1 MSDTIE
7 NPQKNLMN
15 KLVDIT
21 STIDRIPKNG
31 HNDFHHYD
39 YALESDIKDVV
50 RKEMTER
57 GLQMIP
63 NELSRTITQISAK
76 NGSQQLVSLEVEY
89 TIFDAESGESVKMK
103 GYGDGQDSG
112 DKAVYK
118 AKTGALKYA
127 LTSLFMIPT
136 GDDPETPLQPPKTIT
151 KEQYAVIESLSEEV
165 AELSNSQAGKV
176 IGTLKVELK
185 ITKALKEINEDEFDK
200 ALKLLQTWKKQFEER
215 QKQERRKQ
223 ELMQQEEGYG
233 TIQNIPW
240 GQKQ

>member
-127 LTSLFMIPT
+127 LTTLFMIPT
-136 GDDPETPLQPPKTIT
+136 GDDPERPLQPPKSID
-151 KEQYAVIESLSEEV
+151 KDQYKVIDDLIKEV
-165 AELSNSQAGKV
+165 ASISQSEPAKV
-176 IGTLKVELK
+176 LGSLKVDMKLNKDLMDMVEEEFV
-185 ITKALKEINEDEFDK
+185 IALKT
-200 ALKLLQTWKKQFEER
+200 LQKWKKGFSKR
-215 QKQERRKQ
+215 Q
-223 ELMQQEEGYG
+223 QQEPQQQQVN
-233 TIQNIPW
+233 QNKPINW
-240 GQKQ
+240 GQK

>member
-7 NPQKNLMN
+7 NPQKNLMK

-57 GLQMIP
+57 GLQIIP

-127 LTSLFMIPT
+127 LTTLFMIPT
-136 GDDPETPLQPPKTIT
+136 GDDPERPLQPPKSID
-151 KEQYAVIESLSEEV
+151 KDQYKVIDDLIKEV
-165 AELSNSQAGKV
+165 ASISQSEPAKV
-176 IGTLKVELK
+176 LGSLKVDMNLNKDLMDMVEEEFV
-185 ITKALKEINEDEFDK
+185 IALKT
-200 ALKLLQTWKKQFEER
+200 LQKWKKGFSKR
-215 QKQERRKQ
+215 Q
-223 ELMQQEEGYG
+223 QQEPQQQQVN
-233 TIQNIPW
+233 QNKPINW
-240 GQKQ
+240 GQK

>member
-136 GDDPETPLQPPKTIT
+136 GDDPERPLQPPKPID
-151 KEQYAVIESLSEEV
+151 KDQYKVIDDLIREV
-165 AELSNSQAGKV
+165 ASISQSEPAKV
-176 IGTLKVELK
+176 LGSLKADMKL
-185 ITKALKEINEDEFDK
+185 TKDLTDMVEDEFVI
-200 ALKLLQTWKKQFEER
+200 ALNTLQKWKKGFSKR
-215 QKQERRKQ
+215 Q
-223 ELMQQEEGYG
+223 QQEPQQQQVN
-233 TIQNIPW
+233 QNKPINW
-240 GQKQ
+240 GQK

>member
-63 NELSRTITQISAK
+63 NELSRTITQISSK

-127 LTSLFMIPT
+127 LTTLFMIPT
-136 GDDPETPLQPPKTIT
+136 GDDPERPLQPPKSID
-151 KEQYAVIESLSEEV
+151 KDQYKVIDDLIKEV
-165 AELSNSQAGKV
+165 ASISQSEPAKV
-176 IGTLKVELK
+176 LGSLKVDMKLNKDLMDMVEEEFV
-185 ITKALKEINEDEFDK
+185 IALKT
-200 ALKLLQTWKKQFEER
+200 LQKWKKGFSNR
-215 QKQERRKQ
+215 Q
-223 ELMQQEEGYG
+223 QQEPEQHQVN
-233 TIQNIPW
+233 QNKPINW
-240 GQKQ
+240 GQK

>member
-1 MSDTIE
+1 MSGTIE

-63 NELSRTITQISAK
+63 NELSRTITQISSK

-127 LTSLFMIPT
+127 LTTLFMIPT
-136 GDDPETPLQPPKTIT
+136 GDDPERPLQPPKSID
-151 KEQYAVIESLSEEV
+151 KDQYKVIDDLIKEV
-165 AELSNSQAGKV
+165 ASISQSDPAKV
-176 IGTLKVELK
+176 LGSLKVDMKLNKDLMDMVEEEFV
-185 ITKALKEINEDEFDK
+185 IALKT
-200 ALKLLQTWKKQFEER
+200 LQKWKKGFSKR
-215 QKQERRKQ
+215 Q
-223 ELMQQEEGYG
+223 QQEPHQQQVN
-233 TIQNIPW
+233 QNKPINW
-240 GQKQ
+240 GQK

>member
-63 NELSRTITQISAK
+63 NELSRTITQISSK

-127 LTSLFMIPT
+127 LTTLFMIPT
-136 GDDPETPLQPPKTIT
+136 GDDPERPLQPPKSID
-151 KEQYAVIESLSEEV
+151 KDQYKVIDDLIKEV
-165 AELSNSQAGKV
+165 ASISQSDPAKV
-176 IGTLKVELK
+176 LGSLKVDMKLNKDLTDMVEEEFV
-185 ITKALKEINEDEFDK
+185 IALKT
-200 ALKLLQTWKKQFEER
+200 LQKWKKGFSKR
-215 QKQERRKQ
+215 QKQEP
-223 ELMQQEEGYG
+223 QQQQVN
-233 TIQNIPW
+233 QNKPINW
-240 GQKQ
+240 GQK